1 MNFTWDIVLNAKR
14 HGTEEQDLFFRPAKE
29 CSPWYEQSF
38 PILNETRAE
47 GPEIEYN
54 PQYRFDAMFHDLLRE
69 DFTESPAFQEYLF
82 DAVSHFLIQVDLHHG
97 LTKRAFYV
105 RCLLREME
113 NGGFGPSIATH
124 LQAVDPDRRERL
136 SSLALTQLQTGSS
149 LLLFR
154 KAVVLLFP
162 DALLYQERYE
172 PKQLLLFIADQKDER
187 LEHHTQLI
195 EELFL
200 PISHRLRVFWE
211 HHFGVIG
218 VEATMHTDN
227 IEIY

>member
-1 MNFTWDIVLNAKR
+1 M
-14 HGTEEQDLFFRPAKE
+14 
-29 CSPWYEQSF
+29 
-38 PILNETRAE
+38 
-47 GPEIEYN
+47 
-54 PQYRFDAMFHDLLRE
+54 
-69 DFTESPAFQEYLF
+69 
-82 DAVSHFLIQVDLHHG
+82 
-97 LTKRAFYV
+97 
-105 RCLLREME
+105 REME
-113 NGGFGPSIATH
+113 RGGFGPSIAAH

-136 SSLALTQLQTGSS
+136 SSLALTQLQAGSS

-172 PKQLLLFIADQKDER
+172 PKQLLLYIAEKKDER
-187 LEHHTQLI
+187 LEHHTQLV

-218 VEATMHTDN
+218 VDATMHTDN

>member
-14 HGTEEQDLFFRPAKE
+14 HGTDESGLFFQPAEE

-38 PILNETRAE
+38 PVLNETRAE
-47 GPEIEYN
+47 GPRIEYN
-54 PQYRFDAMFHDLLRE
+54 PLYRFDAIFHDLLR
-69 DFTESPAFQEYLF
+69 DDLLDWPWVQDYLF
-82 DAVSHFLIQVDLHHG
+82 DAASHLLVQVDLHHG

-105 RCLLREME
+105 RCLMRELE
-113 NGGFGPSIATH
+113 RGGFGPSIAAH
-124 LQAVDPDRRERL
+124 IQAVDPDRRERL

-172 PKQLLLFIADQKDER
+172 PKQLLLYLAEKKEER
-187 LEHHTQLI
+187 LEHHTGLV

-200 PISHRLRVFWE
+200 PISHRLRVFWA

-218 VEATMHTDN
+218 VNATMHTGN
-227 IEIY
+227 IELY

>member
-1 MNFTWDIVLNAKR
+1 MNFTWDIVLNTKR
-14 HGTEEQDLFFRPAKE
+14 HGTAESELFFRPAKD

-38 PILNETRAE
+38 PVLNETAAE

-54 PQYRFDAMFHDLLRE
+54 PLYRFDAIFHDLLRE
-69 DFTESPAFQEYLF
+69 DFTESPIFQDYLF
-82 DAVSHFLIQVDLHHG
+82 DAVSHFLVQVDLRHG
-97 LTKRAFYV
+97 LTRRTFYV
-105 RCLLREME
+105 RCLMREME
-113 NGGFGPSIATH
+113 SGGFGPSIAAH
-124 LQAVDPDRRERL
+124 LQAVEPDKRERL

-154 KAVVLLFP
+154 KAAVLLFP

-172 PKQLLLFIADQKDER
+172 PKQLLIFIADKKDER
-187 LEHHTQLI
+187 LEHQIQLI

-218 VEATMHTDN
+218 VDATMHTDN

>member
-14 HGTEEQDLFFRPAKE
+14 HGTDESELFFRPAKDR
-29 CSPWYEQSF
+29 SPWYEQAF

-54 PQYRFDAMFHDLLRE
+54 PLYRFDAMFHDLLRE
-69 DFTESPAFQEYLF
+69 DLTESPLFQEYFF
-82 DAVSHFLIQVDLHHG
+82 DAVSHFLVQVDLHHG

-105 RCLLREME
+105 RCLMREME
-113 NGGFGPSIATH
+113 SGGFGPSIAAH
-124 LQAVDPDRRERL
+124 LQAVDLDKRERL

-154 KAVVLLFP
+154 KAAVLLFP

-172 PKQLLLFIADQKDER
+172 PKQLLLFIADKKDER

-200 PISHRLRVFWE
+200 PINHRLRVFWE
-211 HHFGVIG
+211 HHFGVIR
-218 VEATMHTDN
+218 VEATMHTDD

>member
-1 MNFTWDIVLNAKR
+1 M
-14 HGTEEQDLFFRPAKE
+14 
-29 CSPWYEQSF
+29 
-38 PILNETRAE
+38 
-47 GPEIEYN
+47 
-54 PQYRFDAMFHDLLRE
+54 
-69 DFTESPAFQEYLF
+69 
-82 DAVSHFLIQVDLHHG
+82 
-97 LTKRAFYV
+97 
-105 RCLLREME
+105 REME
-113 NGGFGPSIATH
+113 NGGFGPSIAAH
-124 LQAVDPDRRERL
+124 LQAVDLDKRERL

-154 KAVVLLFP
+154 KAAVLLFP

-172 PKQLLLFIADQKDER
+172 PKQLLLFIADKKDER
-187 LEHHTQLI
+187 LEHYSQLI

-218 VEATMHTDN
+218 VESTMHTDH